1 MSKMYDVGVFPG
13 KFFPP
18 HRGHLAAIL
27 NARTRCKKLYVVVSC
42 NEGHEATL
50 AKSENL
56 KPIPINE
63 RVRWLSIETKG
74 IDNIIVI
81 GMKEDN
87 IPAPPNGWTE
97 WTALLNS
104 TIPEKFDVIFGS
116 DIEYATNG
124 YTKYFPEVAYELCD
138 QNREFFPISATEIR
152 QHPFQNWNYILGAA
166 RGYFAKKVLIVGTES
181 CGKTTLTT
189 MLARIFHTSW
199 TEEEGRYYSARYM
212 GSNEGV
218 YNVDDFFAIAYQQRQ
233 AEDDAVRKANKLVFF
248 NTEALVTQ
256 YYCKLYLGVTDP
268 RIEAFVG
275 PERYDVILFLAPDV
289 EWVADGLRWVS
300 DSEER
305 WRLHNELKQMFIDR
319 GFGDKII
326 EITGSYEERLAKSLK
341 ICRDLIDNAQS

>member
-63 RVRWLSIETKG
+63 RVRWLSIEMKG
-74 IDNIIVI
+74 IDNIIVL
-81 GMKEDN
+81 GMNEDH
-87 IPAPPNGWTE
+87 IPAPPNGWVE
-97 WTALLNS
+97 WTALLNA

-124 YTKYFPEVAYELCD
+124 YTTYFPNVAYELCD

-152 QHPFQNWNYILGAA
+152 KHPFENWNYILGSA

-189 MLARIFHTSW
+189 MLAKIFHTSW
-199 TEEEGRYYSARYM
+199 TEEEGRYYSTRYM
-212 GSNEGV
+212 GGNEQV
-218 YNVDDFFAIAYQQRQ
+218 YTKDDFFAIAYQQRQ
-233 AEDDAVRKANKLVFF
+233 VEDDAIRKANKLTFF
-248 NTEALVTQ
+248 DTEAVVTQ
-256 YYCKLYLGVTDP
+256 YYCEIYLGSTDP
-268 RIEAFVG
+268 RIEAFVD
-275 PERYDVILFLAPDV
+275 PNRYDVVLFLAPDV
-289 EWVADGLRWVS
+289 PWVDDGMRFLSDDKTRWELHEKLR
-300 DSEER
+300 
-305 WRLHNELKQMFIDR
+305 KMFVDR
-319 GFGDKII
+319 GYGDKMI
-326 EITGSYEERLAKSLK
+326 EIHGSYEERLNQSIE
-341 ICRDLIDNAQS
+341 ICRNLIDHAQS